1 MDTQLKRYARK
12 LVEEQ
17 LGQSRLQLAQI
28 ADDIGFV
35 TTQQDKKFSEPQ
47 PFAAKPYLTRFKIM
61 ICGVHPADADP
72 TSLPWAYPQYTSSG
86 LRGES
91 LGIPVLPRG
100 TFVYVSRD
108 MQTGE
113 YFIERIAPN
122 MTVDLPLMSGSPYG
136 AVSGADPRSA
146 GNAGSPLS
154 DQVWKPG
161 NSRLLGAEIFG
172 YDGPSLDSLKTNID
186 NRRAKEPIPI

>member
-28 ADDIGFV
+28 ADDISFIK
-35 TTQQDKKFSEPQ
+35 TQQDKKFSEPE
-47 PFAAKPYLTRFKIM
+47 PFAAKPLLTRYKIL
-61 ICGVHPADADP
+61 ICGVHPADVNP
-72 TSLPWAYPQYTSSG
+72 VSLPWAYPPFSTSG

-91 LGIPVLPRG
+91 LGNPILPRG

-122 MTVDLPLMSGSPYG
+122 VSSDLPLISGSPYG
-136 AVSGADPRSA
+136 AVSGLDPASA
-146 GNAGSPLS
+146 G
-154 DQVWKPG
+154 
-161 NSRLLGAEIFG
+161 
-172 YDGPSLDSLKTNID
+172 
-186 NRRAKEPIPI
+186 